1 MNKNTILYFFLAII
15 VGAAV
20 FFVGYERVEV
30 PKQVYKVYLD
40 GKEIGLIKSKDE
52 LEDYIDKE
60 QNEIKEKFGV
70 NKVYLP
76 NNLDIEKTKTYTDNI
91 NSVEEI
97 YEKIK
102 DIAPFTISGY
112 EIKVKGVEV
121 MTDNTITTTKTIK
134 LYVLDKEVFE
144 ESVENTIH
152 AFINED
158 QYKLYVQQNQTPI
171 EDIGS
176 IIEKVYIQN
185 DVTIKKTNISVE
197 ENIHVDVDSLSKYLL
212 FGTNEE
218 QKQYAVKS
226 GETIEDIAFN
236 NKMSTTEFLIAN
248 PSITSED
255 NLLYTGQ
262 KVNIGVI
269 DPAFQ
274 LIEEDYVV
282 EYQTIDYGV
291 TYEYDKTL
299 PKGTEKVKQKGID
312 GKAKVAFK
320 VKKSNGTIISSE
332 NKKTE
337 TIVPAQNKIII
348 KGTKVV
354 SGVGVSVGGIWHWP
368 TEKPYSITSSWGWR
382 NLGGKTSF
390 HSGTDISGRYRS
402 KIYAAN
408 NGVVIESKYDR
419 YNGNYIII
427 NHNNGYYTTYGHMS
441 SRVAKVG
448 DTVEM
453 GQVIG
458 YMGETGY
465 ATGVHLHFGL
475 WKGRPFVGSCQETT
489 CSLPGTKVLKFK

>member
-1 MNKNTILYFFLAII
+1 MNKNTILFFILALL
-15 VGAAV
+15 VGTAV
-20 FFVGYERVEV
+20 FFIGY
-30 PKQVYKVYLD
+30 KQVDSPQDVYKVYLD

-52 LEDYIDKE
+52 LEAHIDKE
-60 QNEIKEKFGV
+60 QKEIKEKFGV
-70 NKVYLP
+70 SKVYLP
-76 NNLDIEKTKTYTDNI
+76 NNLDIEKTTTFSDEI

-97 YEKIK
+97 YDKIK
-102 DIAPFTISGY
+102 DIAPFTINGY

-121 MTDNTITTTKTIK
+121 MIDETITTTKTIK
-134 LYVLDKEVFE
+134 LYVLDKKVFE
-144 ESVENTIH
+144 DAVDSTIN
-152 AFINED
+152 AFVDEED
-158 QYKLYVQQNQTPI
+158 YELYVKNNQKPI

-176 IIEKVYIQN
+176 IIENVYIEN
-185 DVTIKKTNISVE
+185 DITIKKTNISVE
-197 ENIHVDVDSLSKYLL
+197 EDIYVDVDSLSKYLL
-212 FGTNEE
+212 FGTLEE
-218 QKQYAVKS
+218 QKEYSVKS

-255 NLLYTGQ
+255 NLLYSGQ
-262 KVNIGVI
+262 KVNVGVI
-269 DPAFQ
+269 NPAFQ

-282 EYQTIDYGV
+282 EYQTVDYGV

-312 GKAKVAFK
+312 GKAKVAYTL
-320 VKKSNGTIISSE
+320 KKSNGTTISTKEESKEIILA
-332 NKKTE
+332 
-337 TIVPAQNKIII
+337 AQNKIIV

-368 TEKPYSITSSWGWR
+368 TEKPYRITSSWGWR
-382 NLGGKTSF
+382 NLGGKRSF
-390 HSGTDISGRYRS
+390 HSGTDIAGSYRS

-408 NGVVIESKYDR
+408 NGVVVESKYDR

-475 WKGRPFVGSCQETT
+475 WKGKPFSCPETT